1 MPWNI
6 IVNDSKDMAVHAAL
20 LPTGEHGQILYFGG
34 FSVNDTHLFDVETA
48 QITDISAADSPGYN
62 IFCSGHAFLAD
73 GRLLVAGGQLPALGN
88 EQDEHQ
94 HGGMGGGGER
104 RCTIYEPFKGIW
116 RKPES
121 VQLMH
126 LDPAGNPNSGG
137 RWYPTLTT
145 LGNGEVLA
153 VGGHPDVR
161 EVYPNLQNH
170 RHSNN
175 TPERY
180 TPATNTWK
188 LLADNPPTDNQT
200 TANTEAAYD
209 YQRNHLIPDGR
220 IFFSSPVKGKNRFY
234 DPFAGRFLNNP
245 VIDLPSDNLYG
256 KVAASFTSVLLPLLP
271 QNSYLPRVLLMNGN
285 TPERIDL
292 DSSDPQWEDAAASL
306 RDEQWGGKAPQRSYS
321 CPVILPTGEIFFS
334 GGTGKDGGD
343 EVRQAN
349 AVREGEMYNP
359 GINWETGQYEVNNE
373 SWQTVEAAVVARH
386 YHSVALLMPNGAVWT
401 AGSNGPSEQ
410 PGSDENRETRIET
423 YEPAYFNMPGRP
435 TITAC
440 PKNIGYGYSF
450 DIKTP
455 QANNIER
462 VALIRCGS
470 VTHSFNPD
478 QRYVGLQFS
487 VFQADTLRIT
497 TPYNPNVVP
506 PGYYMLWIIDNQNRP
521 CELAKFIR
529 VSKQKLVISA
539 DISTYSVH
547 EVEALGTP
555 ATFNNALYIV
565 CDGFLPQEVTAPT
578 ITIRRSDNSKVS
590 GMEAMLDAPKYE
602 GDPQNKDIAQRIVYP
617 VRIIFNSQ
625 KAFDEIPAND
635 EFENIFFHAKMGDFT
650 AQTSLVLSKNPNPR
664 MSDGDPH
671 WLSIDVRTFK
681 TKPGEA
687 FTGGVNHPSGN
698 DAPYD
703 YIQSLL
709 QTYNTWTENG
719 THPFNSL
726 PISLETNR
734 LALYSEDAEGNS
746 IYNYAVARVRFRA
759 PEGINAA
766 DVKVFFRLW
775 TTGWTALTYD
785 TQGSYRRFGDGAS
798 ATPLLGLTGGEIN
811 NVPCFAE
818 ARVADMEKQTDNTN
832 QRTLE
837 GAGEQEVYAYFG
849 CWLDMNQEVKRFPLK
864 PQNNGPYN
872 GDLKSIQE
880 LMRGLHQCLVAE
892 IHYTL
897 DPIDP
902 NATPGSSDNLAQRN
916 ILLDDS
922 DNPGSFASH
931 LVHHT
936 FEIKPSSVPLI
947 FNPGGGGAPVGSTAS
962 IHPDEL
968 VIDWGNL
975 PRESHVTF
983 YIPQINVD
991 EVLQFASQR
1000 QSPGNLLKAGQH
1012 TIQCKVADVGYI
1024 PIPGSLDTNIVGL
1037 MSVQLPPS
1045 VTKGQKFTVVVRQV
1059 DGITRKIIGIFQ
1071 FDIYVKV
1078 ALEIL
1083 PLFRRNLSVL
1093 KHIALSIPE
1102 ENRWYPVFQRYISE
1116 LGERVRALGDD
1127 PEKIYPT
1134 STGSGSFPERP
1145 EPFPEHKHY
1154 TGKVY
1159 QIIYDCFGDFE
1170 GFVLYSCTH
1179 KYFFECKEKS
1189 MEAIVQRACCE
1200 RIKLTVYVRGNDEN
1214 KPFRIALH
1222 C

>member
-6 IVNDSKDMAVHAAL
+6 IVNDSKDIAVHAAL

-73 GRLLVAGGQLPALGN
+73 GRFLVAGGQLPALGN

-349 AVREGEMYNP
+349 AVRAGEMYNP

-487 VFQADTLRIT
+487 VVQ
-497 TPYNPNVVP
+497 
-506 PGYYMLWIIDNQNRP
+506 
-521 CELAKFIR
+521 
-529 VSKQKLVISA
+529 
-539 DISTYSVH
+539 
-547 EVEALGTP
+547 
-555 ATFNNALYIV
+555 
-565 CDGFLPQEVTAPT
+565 
-578 ITIRRSDNSKVS
+578 
-590 GMEAMLDAPKYE
+590 
-602 GDPQNKDIAQRIVYP
+602 
-617 VRIIFNSQ
+617 
-625 KAFDEIPAND
+625 
-635 EFENIFFHAKMGDFT
+635 
-650 AQTSLVLSKNPNPR
+650 
-664 MSDGDPH
+664 
-671 WLSIDVRTFK
+671 
-681 TKPGEA
+681 
-687 FTGGVNHPSGN
+687 
-698 DAPYD
+698 
-703 YIQSLL
+703 
-709 QTYNTWTENG
+709 
-719 THPFNSL
+719 
-726 PISLETNR
+726 
-734 LALYSEDAEGNS
+734 
-746 IYNYAVARVRFRA
+746 FR
-759 PEGINAA
+759 G
-766 DVKVFFRLW
+766 
-775 TTGWTALTYD
+775 
-785 TQGSYRRFGDGAS
+785 
-798 ATPLLGLTGGEIN
+798 
-811 NVPCFAE
+811 
-818 ARVADMEKQTDNTN
+818 
-832 QRTLE
+832 
-837 GAGEQEVYAYFG
+837 
-849 CWLDMNQEVKRFPLK
+849 
-864 PQNNGPYN
+864 
-872 GDLKSIQE
+872 
-880 LMRGLHQCLVAE
+880 
-892 IHYTL
+892 
-897 DPIDP
+897 
-902 NATPGSSDNLAQRN
+902 
-916 ILLDDS
+916 
-922 DNPGSFASH
+922 
-931 LVHHT
+931 
-936 FEIKPSSVPLI
+936 
-947 FNPGGGGAPVGSTAS
+947 
-962 IHPDEL
+962 
-968 VIDWGNL
+968 
-975 PRESHVTF
+975 
-983 YIPQINVD
+983 
-991 EVLQFASQR
+991 R
-1000 QSPGNLLKAGQH
+1000 Q
-1012 TIQCKVADVGYI
+1012 
-1024 PIPGSLDTNIVGL
+1024 
-1037 MSVQLPPS
+1037 
-1045 VTKGQKFTVVVRQV
+1045 
-1059 DGITRKIIGIFQ
+1059 
-1071 FDIYVKV
+1071 
-1078 ALEIL
+1078 
-1083 PLFRRNLSVL
+1083 
-1093 KHIALSIPE
+1093 
-1102 ENRWYPVFQRYISE
+1102 
-1116 LGERVRALGDD
+1116 
-1127 PEKIYPT
+1127 
-1134 STGSGSFPERP
+1134 
-1145 EPFPEHKHY
+1145 
-1154 TGKVY
+1154 
-1159 QIIYDCFGDFE
+1159 
-1170 GFVLYSCTH
+1170 
-1179 KYFFECKEKS
+1179 
-1189 MEAIVQRACCE
+1189 
-1200 RIKLTVYVRGNDEN
+1200 
-1214 KPFRIALH
+1214 
-1222 C
+1222 